1 MQKLEKPKLL
11 TEENTSQN
19 AKAINHNRKLIIWL
33 AVILIF
39 GFLSIS
45 LSSFFLSIH
54 SVREQISQNTLPL
67 TAENVYAEI
76 RKDLFEPV
84 LIASMM
90 ANNSFLQEWIESGE
104 KDSTKICSYLKM
116 TAEKNHALTAF
127 FVSERSSNYYFSE
140 GILKKVHPDEPRD
153 FWYYRVRSMESRYE
167 LNVDPDLANQDSMTL
182 FINYKVFGKN
192 KEFLGATGIGITISA
207 FLQLI
212 DTYHQKYQRN
222 IYFSD
227 TEGSL
232 ILEETGLDGV
242 SKNISE
248 FRELQDYKN
257 QILSQPET
265 KIRYSRNGETVHLNT
280 RQIPELNWIMYVEE
294 NEAKSTEILYRAL
307 FVNLGLTAALSLLF
321 FIIIQ
326 KRIHWYQRITEK
338 QKSAILAQHQE
349 LIVKNKVLQLALD
362 NVKKLHGLLPI
373 CASCKKIRNDE
384 GYWEQIEVY
393 IKDHSEADFSHGIC
407 PDCLEKLY
415 PEYKFSDVQHTESEK
430 EE

>member
-11 TEENTSQN
+11 TEENTSQS

-140 GILKKVHPDEPRD
+140 GILKKVRPDEPRD

-182 FINYKVFGKN
+182 FINYKVFGEN
-192 KEFLGATGIGITISA
+192 EEFLGATGIGITISA

-430 EE
+430 EK